1 MTEYL
6 PAIVAVAVT
15 AFAVVSKRLGRS
27 VVTGTMAFTA
37 LGLAV
42 GPQGFDLVDF
52 SGLFGQPEFVS
63 LVLTGALVVVLFTD
77 ASAINASSW
86 SDDVIPARL
95 LGIGLPLAILFGW
108 VVALVVLGDLELWE
122 AAVLGAMLAPT
133 DAALGKA
140 VVSNPRVPA
149 RIRQSLNIESGL
161 NDGITIPLF
170 LVFLETARAAE
181 SSRQVGRLLGELIQQ
196 VGLAVAVGV
205 VVGALGA
212 RAIRWGRASGWADR
226 YALQVALLALA
237 VAAYAVAVPLGG
249 SGFIAAWV
257 AGLMF
262 GRSNRAAPDVDESLA
277 VYAETTGDLLTML
290 SFFVLG
296 IYLGPVLASLTW
308 QIVLY
313 AVLSLTVVRLLAVAV
328 SLLGRHMRR
337 STVLYIG
344 WFGPRG
350 LATIILT
357 IEIIDGSGLDHAS
370 TIANAALF
378 TVGLSVLAHGMTAW
392 WGSNTY
398 ADVVEAHPDSA
409 SLAENAPTTVDV
421 RVPLRS
427 RHVRAASG

>member
-1 MTEYL
+1 VTEYL
-6 PAIVAVAVT
+6 PAIIAVAVT

-42 GPQGFDLVDF
+42 GPEGFDLVDF

-77 ASAINASSW
+77 ASAINASNW

-95 LGIGLPLAILFGW
+95 LGIGLPLAIVFGW
-108 VVALVVLGDLELWE
+108 VAALVVLGDLELWE

-161 NDGITIPLF
+161 NDGIAIPLF
-170 LVFLETARAAE
+170 LVFLEAARAAE
-181 SSRQVGRLLGELIQQ
+181 SSRHVGRLLWELTQQ
-196 VGLAVAVGV
+196 VGLAVVVGV
-205 VVGALGA
+205 LVGALGA
-212 RAIRWGRASGWADR
+212 RAIRWGRTSGWAYR
-226 YALQVALLALA
+226 YSLQIALLSLA
-237 VAAYAVAVPLGG
+237 AAAYAIAVPLGG

-262 GRSNRAAPDVDESLA
+262 GRANRAAADVDETLA

-296 IYLGPVLASLTW
+296 IYLGPVLAAMTW
-308 QIVLY
+308 QIALY
-313 AVLSLTVVRLLAVAV
+313 GVLSLTVVRLLAVAV

-357 IEIIDGSGLDHAS
+357 IEIIDESGLAHAS

-378 TVGLSVLAHGMTAW
+378 TVGLSVLAHGTTAW
-392 WGSNTY
+392 WGSNRY
-398 ADVVEAHPDSA
+398 ADAVEAHPDGS
-409 SLAENAPTTVDV
+409 SLAENARPTVDV

-427 RHVRAASG
+427 RHLRSASD